1 MGSCDQRLLPTG
13 RRAGKAFL
21 SMDVEVASCAFL
33 FCTLRC
39 DEEKSYISR
48 FGAASHPSLPPVT
61 GVSERLPRVVVRP
74 AWGLSAGLQGAPT
87 LSQTEGKGRKNGDK
101 PFKRRRTNTL
111 AEATLPRCSI
121 TQTFDCFSLVAAFG
135 CVDNSPPPFSF
146 TVEGRLR
153 WWENWKQ
160 SHPPWKWVSPVQWC
174 VCWLWKWHRGGQ
186 RS

>member
-1 MGSCDQRLLPTG
+1 
-13 RRAGKAFL
+13 
-21 SMDVEVASCAFL
+21 MDVEVASCAFL

-135 CVDNSPPPFSF
+135 CVDNSPPPIFLYGGGEVEVVRKLETEPP
-146 TVEGRLR
+146 TVE
-153 WWENWKQ
+153 
-160 SHPPWKWVSPVQWC
+160 VSQPSSVVC
-174 VCWLWKWHRGGQ
+174 VLTLEMA
-186 RS
+186 